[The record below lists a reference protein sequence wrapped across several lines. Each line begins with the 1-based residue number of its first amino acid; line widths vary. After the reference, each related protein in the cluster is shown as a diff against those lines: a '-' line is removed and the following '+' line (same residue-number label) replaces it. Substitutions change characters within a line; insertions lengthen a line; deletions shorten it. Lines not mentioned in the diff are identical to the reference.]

1 MSRLVAGHLDLIPAQ
16 IGLLPLALNLLRV
29 DSPPVCG
36 WCFLRTLPIV
46 FVVGS
51 ALALAIP
58 RAAAAHTGANVL
70 VVIKH
75 DTQIEQ
81 PIVFLHR
88 EPAGTGSNPVHRL
101 TKNVPIRL
109 SGTGGRSRTNANVDS
124 ELTLLYRAA
133 VSGTDGVFVFHKR
146 AAKADLIRI
155 RRRPN

>member
-1 MSRLVAGHLDLIPAQ
+1 MIPAQ
-16 IGLLPLALNLLRV
+16 IGLLPLALNLLRI

-81 PIVFLHR
+81 PI
-88 EPAGTGSNPVHRL
+88 E
-101 TKNVPIRL
+101 
-109 SGTGGRSRTNANVDS
+109 SGTSSDQECTDSTQRYQRAIAYERERGFGADAALPPPDRRGLRTQS
-124 ELTLLYRAA
+124 LLRRCH
-133 VSGTDGVFVFHKR
+133 GFGDG
-146 AAKADLIRI
+146 
-155 RRRPN
+155 